1 MKIVLLNDTDGR
13 ENIGCR
19 LTSSTLKQQIR
30 TGLCPDTQ
38 TVQLAAFPWLF
49 GKGRRTNR
57 VWMSGLSA
65 IGFAKASADRARF
78 VDWLTQLA
86 EQEHGT
92 EAVSATLAAD
102 LAVFHPEGSISNYH
116 DAVRIMN
123 LLSLPILACVK
134 GIPTFTMNGTFPLYP
149 AHDRRFQMI
158 QAFLHA
164 CRFVAL
170 RDRITA
176 DHYGVTFMPDS
187 AIMHVLTTPAA
198 TPADSRPY
206 VLVTTGANLSKR
218 ANIDMA
224 RAALRFCDAHQL
236 KPLVLTKKHKDL
248 KTLKADVLARG
259 GHFVEQASL
268 VEAEQWLA
276 QCALHIGGRY
286 HMALFGLLLDVPSVL
301 ILTNTH
307 KNRWLAEEFCGIA
320 LADSVEDINP
330 VATRLYSDRE
340 PQQDALRQSVL
351 KAQACFTNGL
361 RQATDVVRD
370 SIPQA
375 RQTDRPDTSLCTRIR
390 DTLRVSDFL
399 SFWPFGIRIRFKR
412 KD

>member
-1 MKIVLLNDTDGR
+1 MNIVLLNDTDGR

-19 LTSSTLKQQIR
+19 LTSSTLKEQIR
-30 TGLCPDTQ
+30 TGLCPDAQ
-38 TVQLAAFPWLF
+38 SVQLAAFPWLF
-49 GKGRRTNR
+49 GKGRRTSR
-57 VWMSGLSA
+57 VWMSGMSW
-65 IGFAKASADRARF
+65 IGTAKASANQARC
-78 VDWLTQLA
+78 VDWMTQLA
-86 EQEHGT
+86 EQEHGV
-92 EAVSATLAAD
+92 EAVKATLAAD
-102 LAVFHPEGSISNYH
+102 LVVFHPEGSISNYH
-116 DAVRIMN
+116 DTVRIMN

-149 AHDRRFQMI
+149 AHDRSFQLI
-158 QAFLHA
+158 QTFLHA

-187 AIMHVLTTPAA
+187 AIMHALTTPIP
-198 TPADSRPY
+198 PADDRPY
-206 VLVTTGANLSKR
+206 VLITTGANLSKR

-224 RAALRFCDAHQL
+224 RAAIRFCEAHQL

-248 KTLKADVLARG
+248 KSIKTDVLARG
-259 GHFVEQASL
+259 GHFVEHASL
-268 VEAEQWLA
+268 AEAEQWLA

-307 KNRWLAEEFCGIA
+307 KNRWLAEEFSGIA
-320 LADSVEDINP
+320 LADSVDLINQA
-330 VATRLYSDRE
+330 ATRLYRGRE
-340 PQQDALRQSVL
+340 PQQDALRQSIL
-351 KAQACFTNGL
+351 KAQTCFANGL
-361 RQATDVVRD
+361 RQAADVVRN
-370 SIPQA
+370 SIPAGA
-375 RQTDRPDTSLCTRIR
+375 RPDQPDTSLCGKILN
-390 DTLRVSDFL
+390 TLRVSDFL